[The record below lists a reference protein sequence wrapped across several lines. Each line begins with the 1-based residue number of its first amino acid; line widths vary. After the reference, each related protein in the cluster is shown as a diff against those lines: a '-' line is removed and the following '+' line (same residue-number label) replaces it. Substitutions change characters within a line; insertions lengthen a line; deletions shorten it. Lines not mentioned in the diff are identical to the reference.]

1 MKTLSQDEYLRLI
14 EELNEEDDYSGLEPF
29 WMPADPP
36 AKEKIKP
43 PGVGGAIDITN
54 TKKNDIQ
61 DIIYK
66 YTSLKVGIFLIQ
78 ITKYN
83 SQPSKSGKN
92 QDLKMD
98 LSFWH
103 EVYKTPSGA
112 PCKMTYKFDIG
123 SDKRF
128 SNRSWMTYLSDKSN
142 MKEVPV
148 DVVVEIIRWFQGIKR
163 MTAFL

>member
-1 MKTLSQDEYLRLI
+1 MKSLSNDDYLRLL
-14 EELNEEDDYSGLEPF
+14 EDLNAEDDIDISESEPF

-43 PGVGGAIDITN
+43 PGMVGAIDVSNI
-54 TKKNDIQ
+54 KKHDLQ
-61 DIIYK
+61 KIIYNH
-66 YTSLKVGIFLIQ
+66 TSMKIGIFLIRV
-78 ITKYN
+78 TKYH
-83 SQPSKSGKN
+83 SLPGKN

-128 SNRSWMTYLSDKSN
+128 SNCSWLSYLTDKSS
-142 MKEVPV
+142 MKEVSI
-148 DVVVEIIRWFQGIKR
+148 DTVVEVIRWFQGIHR